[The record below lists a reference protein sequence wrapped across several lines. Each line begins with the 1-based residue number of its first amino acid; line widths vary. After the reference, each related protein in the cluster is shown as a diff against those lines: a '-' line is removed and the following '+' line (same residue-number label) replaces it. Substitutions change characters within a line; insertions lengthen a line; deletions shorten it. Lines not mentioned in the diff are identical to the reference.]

1 MHIDAISGIVL
12 PVLYLG
18 LCTYIIFF
26 YKEE

>member
-1 MHIDAISGIVL
+1 MHIDTISGIVL

-26 YKEE
+26 YKGE